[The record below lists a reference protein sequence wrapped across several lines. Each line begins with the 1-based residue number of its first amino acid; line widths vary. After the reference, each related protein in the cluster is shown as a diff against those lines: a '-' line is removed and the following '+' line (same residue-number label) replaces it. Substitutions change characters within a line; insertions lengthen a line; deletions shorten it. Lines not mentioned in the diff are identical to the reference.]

1 MREFFI
7 VTNPEKDRGLQLT
20 GILVRYLESHGC
32 RCLVHQAEGK
42 ADGAFH
48 YTDPELIP
56 DGVQCILVLGGDGTL
71 LQTARDV
78 VRKGIPLIGINLGQ
92 LGFLAEVDSKNIYP
106 ALDRLIRD
114 DCETERRMMLQGT
127 IYRGM
132 EAVGEDIALNDIV
145 ITRNGHMRVV
155 RFHNYINNEFL
166 NSYDA
171 DGVIIS
177 TPTGSTGY
185 SLSAGGPI
193 VSPNARMMIM
203 TPVAPHTLSSRSII
217 FPAEDILTVEIGPS
231 RRGGSETAMAAFDGD
246 TEIAMTTG
254 DRIQI
259 RAAREEVRILKL
271 SHLSFLETLRGKMT
285 D

>member
-1 MREFFI
+1 MRDFFI
-7 VTNPEKDRGLQLT
+7 VTNPGKDRGLQLT

-56 DGVQCILVLGGDGTL
+56 DRVQCILVLGGDGTL

-78 VRKGIPLIGINLGQ
+78 VSKGIPLIGINLGQ
-92 LGFLAEVDSKNIYP
+92 LGFLAEVESKNIYP

-114 DCETERRMMLQGT
+114 ECETERRMMLHGT

-166 NSYDA
+166 NSYVA

-177 TPTGSTGY
+177 TPS
-185 SLSAGGPI
+185 SVAFSANH
-193 VSPNARMMIM
+193 S
-203 TPVAPHTLSSRSII
+203 
-217 FPAEDILTVEIGPS
+217 
-231 RRGGSETAMAAFDGD
+231 
-246 TEIAMTTG
+246 
-254 DRIQI
+254 
-259 RAAREEVRILKL
+259 
-271 SHLSFLETLRGKMT
+271 
-285 D
+285 